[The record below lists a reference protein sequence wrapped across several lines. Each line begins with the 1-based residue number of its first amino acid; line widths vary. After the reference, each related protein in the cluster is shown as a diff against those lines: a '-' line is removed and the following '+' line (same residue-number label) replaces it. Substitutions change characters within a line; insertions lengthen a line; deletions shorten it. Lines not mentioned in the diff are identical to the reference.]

1 MDRKLEKMKKDYL
14 NIPIP
19 NELEKQTHKSIK
31 RYRTLRSV
39 SKNAIFLAASILLF
53 ITTVNISPAA
63 ASTLSDIPFLNKVIK
78 VVTITEWKETKENN
92 QLDIKTPE
100 VTGLENKTLSQTLN
114 QQYVQESK
122 ELYSKFQ
129 QETANENGNYSLE
142 SGYIVKTDDDLLLS
156 LGRYTV
162 ETKASA
168 AESIHYDTI
177 DKQNELLITLPSLFK
192 DDSYID
198 AISSYILH
206 EMNKQMKADTGSY
219 FIKSDT
225 DPEGFDKIDPH
236 QNFYI
241 NKQHKL
247 VICFN
252 EYEVAPGYMGTVE
265 FLVPSEVIKDYL
277 VSDLYIR

>member
-1 MDRKLEKMKKDYL
+1 MDKKLENMKKDYL
-14 NIPIP
+14 NIAIP
-19 NELEKQTHKSIK
+19 KELEKQTLKSIK
-31 RYRTLRSV
+31 RYRTLKNAF
-39 SKNAIFLAASILLF
+39 KNAIFLAASILLF

-63 ASTLSDIPFLNKVIK
+63 ANTLSDIPFLDKVIK
-78 VVTITEWKETKENN
+78 VVTITEWKETKKNSE
-92 QLDIKTPE
+92 LDIITPE

-114 QQYVQESK
+114 KQYVQESK
-122 ELYSKFQ
+122 ELYLKFQ
-129 QETANENGNYSLE
+129 QETDNENGKYSLE
-142 SGYIVKTDDDLLLS
+142 SGFIVKTDDDLLLS
-156 LGRYTV
+156 LGRYTI

-206 EMNKQMKADTGSY
+206 EMNQQMKADTGSY
-219 FIKSDT
+219 FIKNDT
-225 DPEGFDKIDPH
+225 EPEGFEKIAH
-236 QNFYI
+236 YQNFYI
-241 NKQHKL
+241 NKQHQL

-265 FLVPSEVIKDYL
+265 FPIPTEVIEDYL